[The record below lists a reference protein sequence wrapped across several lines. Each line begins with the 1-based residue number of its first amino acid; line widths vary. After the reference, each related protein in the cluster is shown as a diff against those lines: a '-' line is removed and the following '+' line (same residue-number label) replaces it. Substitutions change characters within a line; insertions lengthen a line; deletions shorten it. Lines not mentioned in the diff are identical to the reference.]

1 MRSLERN
8 KQTFYYALYS
18 GVTEVKDENGD
29 YTGEREITYSSPV
42 KYRANI
48 SAARGESE
56 TAPFGIE
63 TNYSKTISTSDMD
76 CPIQEDT
83 VIWIDKDPTTDPYNF
98 LVVKVAKS
106 LNCILY
112 AIREVSTDNYSRY
125 IPPNETNNG

>member
-18 GVTEVKDENGD
+18 AVTEVKDENGD

-76 CPIQEDT
+76 CPIKEDT
-83 VIWIDKDPTTDPYNF
+83 VLWIGKDPTTDPYNF
-98 LVVKVAKS
+98 FVVKVAKS

-112 AIREVSTDNYSRY
+112 AIREVSTDNYTRY
-125 IPPNETNNG
+125 EPTPNA

>member
-18 GVTEVKDENGD
+18 GVTEVTDENGD
-29 YTGEREITYSSPV
+29 YTGERQVTYSSPV

-63 TNYSKTISTSDMD
+63 TNYSKTISTSDMT

-83 VIWIDKDPTTDPYNF
+83 VLWIGKDPTTDPYNF

-112 AIREVSTDNYSRY
+112 AIREVSTDNYTRY
-125 IPPNETNNG
+125 EPTPNA

>member
-48 SAARGESE
+48 SAAKGESD

-63 TNYSKTISTSDMD
+63 TNYSKTISTNDMS
-76 CPIQEDT
+76 CPIKEDS
-83 VIWIDKDPTTDPYNF
+83 VLWIDKDPTTDPYNF

-106 LNCILY
+106 LNSIMY
-112 AIREVSTDNYSRY
+112 AIREVSTDNYTRY
-125 IPPNETNNG
+125 EPENNT

>member
-48 SAARGESE
+48 SAAKGESD

-63 TNYSKTISTSDMD
+63 TNYSKTISTNDMS
-76 CPIQEDT
+76 CPIKEDS
-83 VIWIDKDPTTDPYNF
+83 VLWIDKDPTTDPYNF

-106 LNCILY
+106 LNSILY
-112 AIREVSTDNYSRY
+112 AIREVSTDNYTRY
-125 IPPNETNNG
+125 EPENNT

>member
-18 GVTEVKDENGD
+18 GVTEVIDENGD

-48 SAARGESE
+48 SAAKGESE

-63 TNYSKTISTSDMD
+63 TNYSKTISTNDMS
-76 CPIQEDT
+76 CPIKEDS
-83 VIWIDKDPTTDPYNF
+83 VLWIDKDPTTDPYNF

-106 LNCILY
+106 LNSILY

-125 IPPNETNNG
+125 TPPNETNNG

>member
-18 GVTEVKDENGD
+18 AVTEVKDENGD
-29 YTGEREITYSSPV
+29 YTGEREVTYSSPV

-76 CPIQEDT
+76 CPIKEDT

-98 LVVKVAKS
+98 FVVKVAKS

-112 AIREVSTDNYSRY
+112 AIREVSTDNYTRY